1 MAKLVKLQG
10 LLRFQDSDSEPRTK
24 KAKRSQESLNVMRTE
39 PSQKLSPFQRAKQ
52 GAGEM
57 FLAAEVIPDLK
68 LAN

>member
-10 LLRFQDSDSEPRTK
+10 LLRFQDSETEPRTK
-24 KAKRSQESLNVMRTE
+24 KAKRTQESLHAMRTE
-39 PSQKLSPFQRAKQ
+39 PCHKLSPFQRVKQ

-57 FLAAEVIPDLK
+57 FLAADVVPDLK